1 MFSRRQQPNASEAA
15 NNVAFPAASYTESFC
30 CRLRCRRNADTAIR
44 NPREYTHLMKPRTI
58 ARVSLTAL
66 LGTPVTDAQG
76 HLRGRLKDIAVATGP
91 DAGKVAGLVLK
102 TRTGLCIVPSEDVM
116 ETPAGTLELRSSGAM
131 TPLKDDEKYLYLQQ
145 DLVDRQIIDIH
156 GRKVVRVIDVDLEW
170 LGRGA
175 AHLLRVAEVEVG
187 LRGAFR
193 RVFKG
198 LLPRATLETLSRKL
212 GPHGIPWEFVD
223 VIEVDPARRVKLR
236 IEYERLAEMH
246 PSDLAEILEDLAPA
260 EREAVFTSLDEEVAA
275 EALEEVDPRMQKS
288 LLERLD
294 EERIADIVE
303 EMDPGAAADLLAE
316 LPDDQSDAILQEME
330 PEERHEVE
338 ELLEFDEHSAAGCMT
353 TDFVYLGMQAT
364 VAQAVQ
370 ALRSFDGDPEGVTEV
385 YLLDEKRVLRGAVS
399 LARLVMAQPDS
410 RLAVLA
416 EPRVLSCPADL
427 RQDDL
432 AELFDKYNL
441 HALPVVDEK
450 NRMVGVVQADH
461 VISFLR
467 EKL

>member
-1 MFSRRQQPNASEAA
+1 MFPRPRSRSLP
-15 NNVAFPAASYTESFC
+15 TEC
-30 CRLRCRRNADTAIR
+30 IHRRR
-44 NPREYTHLMKPRTI
+44 SPPKRYTHLMPARTT

-76 HLRGRLKDIAVATGP
+76 HLRGRLKDIAVATGA

-102 TRTGLCIVPSEDVM
+102 TRAGLAIVPSHEVM
-116 ETPAGTLELRSSGAM
+116 ETPAGTLELRSAGALV
-131 TPLKDDEKYLYLQQ
+131 PLEDQGNYLYLQQ

-156 GRKVVRVIDVDLEW
+156 GRKVVRVNDVDLEW
-170 LGRGA
+170 MGQGE
-175 AHLLRVAEVEVG
+175 AHLLRVTEVEVG

-198 LLPRATLETLSRKL
+198 LLPRAALEKLSRKF
-212 GPHGIPWEFVD
+212 GPRCIPWQFVD

-236 IEYERLAEMH
+236 IEYERLAGMH
-246 PSDLAEILEDLAPA
+246 PSDLADILEDLAPA
-260 EREAVFTSLDEEVAA
+260 EREAIFTSLDEEVAA
-275 EALEEVDPRMQKS
+275 ETLEEVEPRMQKT
-288 LLERLD
+288 LLEKLD
-294 EERIADIVE
+294 DEKIADIVE

-316 LPDDQSDAILQEME
+316 LPEEQSDAILEEME
-330 PEERHEVE
+330 PEERQEVE
-338 ELLEFDEHSAAGCMT
+338 ELLEFDENSAAGCIT
-353 TDFVYLGMQAT
+353 TDFVYQGMQST

-370 ALRSFDGDPEGVTEV
+370 ALRSFDGDPESVTEI
-385 YLLDEKRVLRGAVS
+385 YLLDEKRMLRGAIP
-399 LARLVMAQPDS
+399 LARLVMAQPET
-410 RLAVLA
+410 RLSVLT

-441 HALPVVDEK
+441 HALPVVDAQG
-450 NRMVGVVQADH
+450 RMVGVVQADH

>member
-1 MFSRRQQPNASEAA
+1 MQ
-15 NNVAFPAASYTESFC
+15 
-30 CRLRCRRNADTAIR
+30 
-44 NPREYTHLMKPRTI
+44 PRTT

-102 TRTGLCIVPSEDVM
+102 TRTGLAIVPAQEVM
-116 ETPAGTLELRSSGAM
+116 ETPAGTLELRSAGALI
-131 TPLKDDEKYLYLQQ
+131 PLKDEGNYLYLAQ

-156 GRKVVRVIDVDLEW
+156 GRKVVRVNDVDLEW
-170 LGRGA
+170 MGKGA

-198 LLPRATLETLSRKL
+198 LLPRATLESVSRKL
-212 GPHGIPWEFVD
+212 KPNGIPWQFVD

-275 EALEEVDPRMQKS
+275 ETLEEVDPKLQKA
-288 LLERLD
+288 LLEKLD
-294 EERIADIVE
+294 EEKIAGIVE

-316 LPDDQSDAILQEME
+316 LSEEQSDAILEEME
-330 PEERHEVE
+330 PEERQEVE
-338 ELLEFDEHSAAGCMT
+338 ELLEFDEDSAAGCMT
-353 TDFVYLGMQAT
+353 TDFVALGMQST
-364 VAQAVQ
+364 VADAVE
-370 ALRSFDGDPEGVTEV
+370 ALRNFDGDPDGVTEV
-385 YLLDEKRVLRGAVS
+385 YLLDERRVLRGAIT
-399 LARLVMAQPDS
+399 LARLVMALPET
-410 RLAVLA
+410 RLIVLVEA
-416 EPRVLSCPADL
+416 RVLSCPVDL
-427 RQDDL
+427 RQNDL
-432 AELFDKYNL
+432 AEKFDKYNL
-441 HALPVVDEK
+441 HALPVV
-450 NRMVGVVQADH
+450 NAQGRMVGVVQADH

>member
-1 MFSRRQQPNASEAA
+1 
-15 NNVAFPAASYTESFC
+15 
-30 CRLRCRRNADTAIR
+30 
-44 NPREYTHLMKPRTI
+44 
-58 ARVSLTAL
+58 LTAL

-76 HLRGRLKDIAVATGP
+76 QLRGKLKDVAVATGP

-102 TRTGLCIVPSEDVM
+102 TRAGLCIVPSEDVM
-116 ETPAGTLELRSSGAM
+116 ETPAGTLELRTSGALV
-131 TPLKDDEKYLYLQQ
+131 PLKDEGNYLYLQQ
-145 DLVDRQIIDIH
+145 DLMDRQIIDIH
-156 GRKVVRVIDVDLEW
+156 GRKVVRVNDVDLEW
-170 LGRGA
+170 MGRGA

-187 LRGAFR
+187 MRGAFR

-198 LLPRATLETLSRKL
+198 LLPRGTLETLSRRL
-212 GPHGIPWEFVD
+212 SASGIPWQFVD

-236 IEYERLAEMH
+236 IEYARLAEMH

-275 EALEEVDPRMQKS
+275 ETLEEVEPRLQKE
-288 LLERLD
+288 LLEKLD

-316 LPDDQSDAILQEME
+316 LSEERSDAILEEME
-330 PEERHEVE
+330 PEERQEVE
-338 ELLEFDEHSAAGCMT
+338 ELLEFDEKSAAGAMT
-353 TDFVYLGMQAT
+353 SDFVSAGMQAT

-370 ALRSFDGDPEGVTEV
+370 ALRNFEGDPENVTEV
-385 YLLDEKRVLRGAVS
+385 YLLDEKRMLRGAIS
-399 LARLVMAQPDS
+399 LARLVVAQPET

-427 RQDDL
+427 DQNDL

-441 HALPVVDEK
+441 HALPVVDAQG
-450 NRMVGVVQADH
+450 RMVGVVQADH

>member
-1 MFSRRQQPNASEAA
+1 MQ
-15 NNVAFPAASYTESFC
+15 
-30 CRLRCRRNADTAIR
+30 
-44 NPREYTHLMKPRTI
+44 PRTT

-102 TRTGLCIVPSEDVM
+102 TRTGLFIVPSHEVM
-116 ETPAGTLELRSSGAM
+116 ETPAGTLELRSAGALV
-131 TPLKDDEKYLYLQQ
+131 PLQDEGNYLYLAQ

-156 GRKVVRVIDVDLEW
+156 GRKVVRVNDVDLEW
-170 LGRGA
+170 MGKGA
-175 AHLLRVAEVEVG
+175 AHLLRVAEVEIG
-187 LRGAFR
+187 LRGALR

-198 LLPRATLETLSRKL
+198 LLPRASLESLSRKL
-212 GPHGIPWEFVD
+212 KPSGIPWQFVD

-275 EALEEVDPRMQKS
+275 ETLEEVDPKLQKA
-288 LLERLD
+288 LLEKLD
-294 EERIADIVE
+294 EEKIADIVE

-316 LPDDQSDAILQEME
+316 LPEEQSDAILEEME
-330 PEERHEVE
+330 PEERQEVE
-338 ELLEFDEHSAAGCMT
+338 ELLEFDEDSAAGCMT
-353 TDFVYLGMQAT
+353 TDFVYLGMQST

-370 ALRSFDGDPEGVTEV
+370 ALRTFDGDPESVTAI
-385 YLLDEKRVLRGAVS
+385 YLLDEKRTLRGAIS
-399 LARLVMAQPDS
+399 LARLVMAQPETH
-410 RLAVLA
+410 LTVLA

-427 RQDDL
+427 HQNDL

-441 HALPVVDEK
+441 HALPVVDAQG
-450 NRMVGVVQADH
+450 RMVGEVQADH

-467 EKL
+467 DKL

>member
-1 MFSRRQQPNASEAA
+1 M
-15 NNVAFPAASYTESFC
+15 
-30 CRLRCRRNADTAIR
+30 
-44 NPREYTHLMKPRTI
+44 
-58 ARVSLTAL
+58 
-66 LGTPVTDAQG
+66 TDAQG
-76 HLRGRLKDIAVATGP
+76 HLRGRLKDVAVATGP

-102 TRTGLCIVPSEDVM
+102 TRAGLCIVPSEDVM

-131 TPLKDDEKYLYLQQ
+131 VPLKDDGNYLYLQQ
-145 DLVDRQIIDIH
+145 DLMDRQIIDIH
-156 GRKVVRVIDVDLEW
+156 GRKVVRVNDVDLEW
-170 LGRGA
+170 LGQGA

-198 LLPRATLETLSRKL
+198 LLPRGTLETLSRKL
-212 GPHGIPWEFVD
+212 GARGIPWQFVD

-275 EALEEVDPRMQKS
+275 ETLEEVEPRLQKA

-303 EMDPGAAADLLAE
+303 EMDPAAAADLLAE
-316 LPDDQSDAILQEME
+316 LPDEQSDAILEEME

-338 ELLEFDEHSAAGCMT
+338 ELLEFDENSAAGCMT
-353 TDFVYLGMQAT
+353 TDFIRLGTQAT
-364 VAQAVQ
+364 VAQAVL
-370 ALRSFDGDPEGVTEV
+370 ALRAFDGDPESVTEI
-385 YLLDEKRVLRGAVS
+385 YLLDDKRVLRGAVG
-399 LARLVMAQPDS
+399 LARLVMAQPDT

-416 EPRVLSCPADL
+416 ETRVLSAPADL
-427 RQDDL
+427 SQNDL
-432 AELFDKYNL
+432 AEMFDKYNL
-441 HALPVVDEK
+441 HALPVVDAQG
-450 NRMVGVVQADH
+450 RMVGVVQADH

>member
-1 MFSRRQQPNASEAA
+1 MQ
-15 NNVAFPAASYTESFC
+15 
-30 CRLRCRRNADTAIR
+30 
-44 NPREYTHLMKPRTI
+44 PRTT

-66 LGTPVTDAQG
+66 LGTPVTDSQG

-91 DAGKVAGLVLK
+91 DAGKVTGLVLK
-102 TRTGLCIVPSEDVM
+102 TRAGLCIVPSEDVM

-131 TPLKDDEKYLYLQQ
+131 VSLKDDGNYLYLQQ

-156 GRKVVRVIDVDLEW
+156 GRKVVRVNDVDLEW
-170 LGRGA
+170 MGRGA

-187 LRGAFR
+187 FRGAFR
-193 RVFKG
+193 RIFKG
-198 LLPRATLETLSRKL
+198 VLPRTALESISRKL
-212 GPHGIPWEFVD
+212 GASGIPWQFVD

-275 EALEEVDPRMQKS
+275 ETLEEVDPKLQKA
-288 LLERLD
+288 LLEKLD

-316 LPDDQSDAILQEME
+316 LPEEQSDAILEEME

-338 ELLEFDEHSAAGCMT
+338 ELLEFDENSAAGRMT
-353 TDFVYLGMQAT
+353 TDFIALGMQSS

-370 ALRSFDGDPEGVTEV
+370 ALRTFDGDSENVTEV
-385 YLLDEKRVLRGAVS
+385 YLLDEKRVLRGAIS
-399 LARLVMAQPDS
+399 LARLVMAQPET

-441 HALPVVDEK
+441 HALPVVDALG
-450 NRMVGVVQADH
+450 RMVGVVQADH